1 MSEKKRVLIC
11 EFHQETD
18 TFNPIVMTREDFSAF
33 RCTEGMD
40 GYRICKSQPCATHGI
55 IDAIEERGGEVVP
68 TVFVY
73 ALAGGRV
80 SDSVLAYVLDGL
92 RRYIAQAGHIDAV
105 CALLHGATCTE
116 SDNDACG
123 TILKE
128 LRRLL
133 GEEIPITVALDLH
146 ANVTSGILKNADVVC
161 GHQTYPHVD
170 IYETAYRAGTMCMRL
185 LEGKPTYMAA
195 VHLPMLTPPVG
206 YSTEREPLKSVID
219 MGHRLVQ
226 EGDLLDYTVFNVQAW
241 MDIPE
246 IASAVVA
253 VAEDAETAKKKADM
267 LAKEFFANRDGY
279 WPDLMSI
286 DAVIDRAEDKNSAKP
301 VILVDSA
308 DSPNGGAVGDSVAV
322 ALRLRE
328 RGSKL
333 RTAMFVK
340 DPEVVAQAFSVGV
353 GNSAEFAVG
362 AKFTADVPGPMVA
375 VGKVR
380 SLHDGQ
386 VRREGPVNRG
396 EAFSVGRAAVISF
409 GSMDVMVCE
418 APAAP
423 GDPQLLRHFG
433 IEPKLYDLVV
443 VKANASFRASY
454 CAFAGEICYADTPG
468 AGAANL
474 KRFNWK
480 HLPKGLYP
488 FDLPE
493 NYKPAPA
500 AIWRGDKSLA
510 VR

>member
-1 MSEKKRVLIC
+1 MSEKKRVLVC

-18 TFNPIVMTREDFSAF
+18 TFNPIVMTKEDFAAF
-33 RCTEGMD
+33 RYTEGQD
-40 GYRICKSQPCATHGI
+40 GYDRCKGQNCATHGI
-55 IDAIEERGGEVVP
+55 IDAIETGGAEVIP
-68 TVFVY
+68 SVFVY

-80 SDSVLAYVLDGL
+80 SDAVLEYVLERL
-92 RRYIAQAGHIDAV
+92 EHTVAQAGRIDAV

-123 TILKE
+123 TVLRL

-133 GEEIPITVALDLH
+133 GEDIPITVALDLH
-146 ANVTSGILKNADVVC
+146 ANVTEAIVKNADVVC

-170 IYETAYRAGTMCMRL
+170 IYETAYRAGTMCIRL
-185 LEGKPTYMAA
+185 LEGKPTVMAA

-206 YSTEREPLKSVID
+206 YSTETEPLKSVMDAGKD
-219 MGHRLVQ
+219 MVQ
-226 EGDLLDYTVFNVQAW
+226 AGALLDYTVFNVQAW

-246 IASAVVA
+246 IGSAVVA
-253 VAEDAETAKKKADM
+253 VAEDAETAKEKADI
-267 LAKEFFANRDGY
+267 LAREFFAHRDGY
-279 WPDLMSI
+279 WPDLMSV
-286 DAVIDRAEDKNSAKP
+286 DAVIDRAEDVACAKP

-328 RGSKL
+328 RGSRL

-340 DPEVVAQAFSVGV
+340 DPEAVAQAFAVGV
-353 GNSAEFAVG
+353 GNSAEFSVG
-362 AKFTADVPGPMVA
+362 AKFTADVPGPLVA
-375 VGKVR
+375 VGRVR

-396 EAFSVGRAAVISF
+396 EAFSVGKAAVISF
-409 GSMDVMVCE
+409 GSMDVLVCE

-443 VKANASFRASY
+443 VKANASFRAAY
-454 CAFAGEICYADTPG
+454 CDFSGEICYADTPG

-474 KRFNWK
+474 KRFSWK

-488 FDLPE
+488 FDLPDD
-493 NYKPAPA
+493 YVPAKA
-500 AIWRGDKSLA
+500 AIWRRAAL
-510 VR
+510 

>member
-1 MSEKKRVLIC
+1 MSENKRVLIC

-18 TFNPIVMTREDFSAF
+18 TFNPIVMTKDDFAAF
-33 RCTEGMD
+33 HYVEGEE
-40 GYRICKSQPCATHGI
+40 GYALCKGQNCATHGI
-55 IDAIEERGGEVVP
+55 IDAIEERGGEVIP

-80 SDSVLAYVLDGL
+80 SDSVLDYVLERL
-92 RRYIAQAGHIDAV
+92 RHYIAQAGHIDAV

-123 TILKE
+123 TVLKE

-146 ANVTSGILKNADVVC
+146 ANVTEAILKNADVVC

-170 IYETAYRAGTMCMRL
+170 IYETAHRAGTMCMRL
-185 LEGKPTYMAA
+185 LEGKPTCMAA
-195 VHLPMLTPPVG
+195 VRIPMLTPPVG
-206 YSTEREPLKSVID
+206 YSTEKEPLKSVMD
-219 MGHRLVQ
+219 RGNGMVQ
-226 EGDLLDYTVFNVQAW
+226 DGTLLDYTVFNVQAW

-246 IASAVVA
+246 IGSAVVA
-253 VAEDAETAKKKADM
+253 VAEDAETAKEKADM
-267 LAKEFFANRDGY
+267 LAREFFANRDGY

-286 DAVIDRAEDKNSAKP
+286 DAVIDRAEEADSAKP

-322 ALRLRE
+322 ALRLQE

-333 RTAMFVK
+333 RSAMFVK
-340 DPEVVAQAFSVGV
+340 DPEAVAQAFAVGV
-353 GNSAEFAVG
+353 GNSAEFTVG
-362 AKFTADVPGPMVA
+362 AKFTADVPGPLVA
-375 VGKVR
+375 IGRVR

-396 EAFSVGRAAVISF
+396 EPFSVGRAAVISF
-409 GSMDVMVCE
+409 GNMYVLVCE
-418 APAAP
+418 APAVP
-423 GDPQLLRHFG
+423 GDPQLFRHFG

-454 CAFAGEICYADTPG
+454 CGFCGDICYADTPG

-493 NYKPAPA
+493 RYTLAPA
-500 AIWRGDKSLA
+500 EIWRS
-510 VR
+510 

>member
-1 MSEKKRVLIC
+1 MNEKKRVLIC

-18 TFNPIVMTREDFSAF
+18 TFNPILMKKDDFAAF
-33 RCTEGMD
+33 HYTEGEA
-40 GYRICKSQPCATHGI
+40 GYALCKEQNCATHGI
-55 IDAIEERGGEVVP
+55 IDAIEKMGGEVIP
-68 TVFVY
+68 SVFVY

-80 SDSVLAYVLDGL
+80 SDGVLEYVLERL
-92 RRYIAQAGHIDAV
+92 RHYIAQAGHIDAV

-123 TILKE
+123 TVLKE
-128 LRRLL
+128 MRRLL

-146 ANVTSGILKNADVVC
+146 ANVTEAILKNADVVC

-170 IYETAYRAGTMCMRL
+170 IYETAYRAGTMCMRM
-185 LEGKPTYMAA
+185 LEGKSTCMAA
-195 VHLPMLTPPVG
+195 VRIPMLTPPVG
-206 YSTEREPLKSVID
+206 YSTEKEPFKGVID
-219 MGHRLVQ
+219 AGHALVN
-226 EGDLLDYTVFNVQAW
+226 EGALLDFTVFNVQAW

-246 IASAVVA
+246 IGSAVVA
-253 VAEDAETAKKKADM
+253 VAEDADTAKEKADL
-267 LAKEFFANRDGY
+267 LAREFFANRDGY
-279 WPDLMSI
+279 WPDLMSV
-286 DAVIDRAEDKNSAKP
+286 DAVIDRAEETDSAKP

-322 ALRLRE
+322 ALRLQE

-333 RTAMFVK
+333 RSAMFVK
-340 DPEVVAQAFSVGV
+340 DPEAVAQAFAVGV
-353 GNSAEFAVG
+353 GNSAEFTVG
-362 AKFTADVPGPMVA
+362 AKFTADVPGPLVA

-396 EAFSVGRAAVISF
+396 EPFSVGRAAVISF
-409 GSMDVMVCE
+409 GNMYVLVCE
-418 APAAP
+418 APAVP
-423 GDPQLLRHFG
+423 GDPQLFRHFG

-443 VKANASFRASY
+443 VKANASFRAAY
-454 CAFAGEICYADTPG
+454 CDFSGEICYADTPG

-480 HLPKGLYP
+480 HLPKGMYP

-493 NYKPAPA
+493 GYVPAPA
-500 AIWRGDKSLA
+500 EIWRS
-510 VR
+510 

>member
-1 MSEKKRVLIC
+1 MNEKKRVLIC

-18 TFNPIVMTREDFSAF
+18 TFNPILMTKEDFAAF
-33 RCTEGMD
+33 RYTEGME
-40 GYRICKSQPCATHGI
+40 GYRICKNHSCATRGI
-55 IDAIEERGGEVVP
+55 IEAIEERGGEVIP

-80 SDSVLAYVLDGL
+80 SDSVLDYVLERL
-92 RRYIAQAGHIDAV
+92 RHYIGEAGHIDAV

-133 GEEIPITVALDLH
+133 GEEMPITVSLDLH
-146 ANVTSGILKNADVVC
+146 ANVTTGILKNADVVC

-195 VHLPMLTPPVG
+195 VQIPMLTPPVG
-206 YSTEREPLKSVID
+206 YSTEKEPLKSVID
-219 MGHRLVQ
+219 KGKNLVQ
-226 EGDLLDYTVFNVQAW
+226 DGTLLDYTVFNVQAW

-246 IASAVVA
+246 IGSAVVA
-253 VAEDAETAKKKADM
+253 VAEDAETAKEKADM
-267 LAKEFFANRDGY
+267 LAREFFANRDGY

-286 DAVIDRAEDKNSAKP
+286 DAVIDRAEETDSAKP

-333 RTAMFVK
+333 RAAMFVK
-340 DPEVVAQAFSVGV
+340 DPEAVAQAFAVGV

-375 VGKVR
+375 MGRVR

-409 GSMDVMVCE
+409 GSMDVLVCE

-433 IEPKLYDLVV
+433 IEPKLYELVV
-443 VKANASFRASY
+443 VKANASFRAAY
-454 CAFAGEICYADTPG
+454 CDFAGEICYADTPG

-474 KRFNWK
+474 KRFHWK

-493 NYKPAPA
+493 DYALA
-500 AIWRGDKSLA
+500 SATVYRG
-510 VR
+510 